1 MGKYLH
7 CRCSFDAPIFLAGGF
22 SETLRAYWVQT
33 GRICSMTVV
42 NSFQLKCFAVLP
54 GLLAV
59 AAMAA
64 CKPRSYNSG
73 TYEAPGNAD
82 RPERLGLPATMS
94 WSELK
99 ELKTAERGVPWTD
112 TYWPLF
118 EKGMAARWAVPE
130 GAATSLPKHPETP
143 YRQVT
148 QMLEAWSQG
157 DKARLNLLSPA
168 EKYELIKL
176 GGASVNPALLAE
188 LEANEKQFLN
198 APGLKESRDRLEG
211 IAKQQQQMKLQID
224 QLSREVNALV
234 SKVRD
239 DNASV
244 LRLRGFLKDPALRNR
259 VNREEVVQQIS
270 TFQSAVLNNI
280 ASIKAKQ
287 TALDN
292 LEAQAKDFNKKK
304 SDAKDA
310 YDKELK
316 NWQKAGVAVAGKMS
330 DSLNMLSTSWE
341 NYLNYSSS
349 YDEPWEWMGHC
360 HGWAVAALNEA
371 TPKHGVL
378 VQRAGKEIFFTEGDI
393 RGLLTKVY
401 ADQSPPAKFASL
413 RCNTDKL
420 IQDRLGRV
428 ADGKLCLG
436 ENNKSCT
443 QSDKGEIVFIATGQ
457 SQRGLSVISS
467 KVNDDNPR
475 VAVWMGGGGEDS
487 VQVAVYP
494 DLDTFSKNLTKIR
507 ARDYSGSQKGILNIS
522 LSCRDT
528 NPMTLHIALKGLI
541 ADKKVGFIMDRTRT
555 AQVWNQPVHK
565 FEIATLPIK
574 KNDKDGTLSAPG
586 EPVPVSEIDDLF
598 RDYRAKG
605 TAYLVQMKAKLHYGV
620 ENGPRL
626 TYRPADEASD
636 VDTVVY
642 TLELDAKQ
650 NLIGGEWG
658 LIPTSENA
666 KDSSLAA
673 GRSGTAPDFLWLIDQ
688 KDKPNKGKVDY
699 ALIDKIHR
707 CSLET
712 SNIQKYPWPVGGV
725 TLDYTV
731 CNLD

>member
-1 MGKYLH
+1 MKA
-7 CRCSFDAPIFLAGGF
+7 SK
-22 SETLRAYWVQT
+22 
-33 GRICSMTVV
+33 
-42 NSFQLKCFAVLP
+42 NFQMKSVALLP
-54 GLLAV
+54 GLLAFV
-59 AAMAA
+59 AVAG
-64 CKPRSYNSG
+64 CKSRSYNSG
-73 TYEAPGNAD
+73 IYEAPGSAD
-82 RPERLGLPATMS
+82 RPERLGLPATMA

-99 ELKTAERGVPWTD
+99 DLKTAERPVPWTD

-130 GAATSLPKHPETP
+130 GAQSALPKNPETP

-148 QMLEAWSQG
+148 QMLDAWNKV

-176 GGASVNPALLAE
+176 GNTSINSSLLEA
-188 LEANEKQFLN
+188 LEANEKEFVN
-198 APGLKESRDRLEG
+198 APALNESRERLEG
-211 IAKQQQQMKLQID
+211 IARQQQQMRLQIEK
-224 QLSREVNALV
+224 LSREINALL

-239 DNASV
+239 DNASLIRV
-244 LRLRGFLKDPALRNR
+244 RGLLKDPAVRNR
-259 VNREEVVQQIS
+259 INREEVSQQIS
-270 TFQSAVLNNI
+270 TLQSAVMNNV
-280 ASIKAKQ
+280 AAIKLKQ
-287 TALDN
+287 SALDN
-292 LEAQAKDFNKKK
+292 LEAQARDFNKKK
-304 SDAKDA
+304 TEAKES

-316 NWQKAGVAVAGKMS
+316 NWQKAGLTVASKMS
-330 DSLNMLSTSWE
+330 DSLNMLSTGWE

-371 TPKHGVL
+371 PPKHGVL
-378 VQRAGKEIFFTEGDI
+378 VQKGGKEIFFTEGDI

-401 ADQSPPAKFASL
+401 SDQSPPAKFASL
-413 RCNTDKL
+413 RCDSDKL
-420 IQDRLGRV
+420 IKDRLGRV

-443 QSDKGEIVFIATGQ
+443 QSDKGEVIYIATGQ
-457 SQRGLSVISS
+457 SQRGLSVISN

-475 VAVWMGGGGEDS
+475 VAVWTGGAGEDA

-494 DLDTFSKNLTKIR
+494 DLDTFSKNVSKIR
-507 ARDYSGSQKGILNIS
+507 ARDYSGSQRGVLNIS

-528 NPMTLHIALKGLI
+528 NPMTMHMALKGLI
-541 ADKKVGFIMDRTRT
+541 ADKKIGFVMDRTRT
-555 AQVWNQPVHK
+555 AQVWNHPVHK
-565 FEIATLPIK
+565 FELTSLPIK
-574 KNDKDGTLSAPG
+574 KSDKDGTLSALG
-586 EPVPVSEIDDLF
+586 EPVPVAEVDDLF
-598 RDYRAKG
+598 RDFRAKG
-605 TAYLVQMKAKLHYGV
+605 TAYLVQMKAKLYYGV

-626 TYRPADEASD
+626 TYRAADEAID

-658 LIPTSENA
+658 LIPTTENA

-688 KDKPNKGKVDY
+688 KDKPNKGKLDY

-707 CSLET
+707 CSLDT

-725 TLDYTV
+725 TLDYAI
-731 CNLD
+731 CKLD

>member
-1 MGKYLH
+1 MQ
-7 CRCSFDAPIFLAGGF
+7 APQKNQ
-22 SETLRAYWVQT
+22 R
-33 GRICSMTVV
+33 R
-42 NSFQLKCFAVLP
+42 QLGILS

-59 AAMAA
+59 VAFSG

-73 TYEAPGNAD
+73 VYEAPGNAD
-82 RPERLGLPATMS
+82 RPERLGLPATMP

-99 ELKTAERGVPWTD
+99 DLKAAERSVPWTD

-118 EKGMAARWAVPE
+118 QKGMAVRWAVPE
-130 GAATSLPKHPETP
+130 GGATALPKNPETP
-143 YRQVT
+143 WRQVS
-148 QMLEAWSQG
+148 QMLEAWNQG

-176 GGASVNPALLAE
+176 GDASVNASLLAE
-188 LEANEKQFLN
+188 LEANEKQFLS
-198 APGLKESRDRLEG
+198 APGLKESRDRLEA

-224 QLSREVNALV
+224 QLSREINALV

-239 DNASV
+239 DNASG
-244 LRLRGFLKDPALRNR
+244 LKLKGFLKDPALRNR
-259 VNREEVVQQIS
+259 VNREEVLQQIS
-270 TFQSAVLNNI
+270 VLQNAVVNNI
-280 ASIKAKQ
+280 AGIKAKQ

-292 LEAQAKDFNKKK
+292 LETQAKDFNKKK
-304 SDAKDA
+304 SEAKEV

-316 NWQKAGVAVAGKMS
+316 TWQKSGLAVAGKMS
-330 DSLNMLSTSWE
+330 DSLNMISTSWE

-401 ADQSPPAKFASL
+401 SDQSPPAKFASL
-413 RCNTDKL
+413 RCDSDKL
-420 IQDRLGRV
+420 VKDRLGRV

-436 ENNKSCT
+436 ENKKSCT
-443 QSDKGEIVFIATGQ
+443 QTDKGEIVYIATGQ
-457 SQRGLSVISS
+457 SQRGLSVIGS

-475 VAVWMGGGGEDS
+475 VAVWTGGGTEDS
-487 VQVAVYP
+487 VQVAIYP
-494 DLDTFSKNLTKIR
+494 DLDTFSKNLSKIR
-507 ARDYSGSQKGILNIS
+507 ARDYSGSQRGILNIS

-528 NPMTLHIALKGLI
+528 NPMTLHMALKGFI
-541 ADKKVGFIMDRTRT
+541 ADKKIGFVMDRTRT

-574 KNDKDGTLSAPG
+574 KNDKDGTLSVPG
-586 EPVPVSEIDDLF
+586 EPVAVAEVDDLF
-598 RDYRAKG
+598 RDFRAKG
-605 TAYLVQMKAKLHYGV
+605 TAFLVQMKVKLHYGV

-626 TYRPADEASD
+626 TYRAPDEATD

-658 LIPTSENA
+658 LIPTTENA

-673 GRSGTAPDFLWLIDQ
+673 GRSGAGPDFLWLIDQ
-688 KDKPNKGKVDY
+688 KEKPIKGKLDH

-707 CSLET
+707 CSLEAN
-712 SNIQKYPWPVGGV
+712 NIQKYPWSVGGV
-725 TLDYTV
+725 TLDYTICKV
-731 CNLD
+731 D